1 MKMKPK
7 RIINILLLS
16 FVLGSVVFL
25 IAGEFLRKG
34 KTPATTTNKETV
46 TDTDPTSTLQREKA
60 KETSMQSSHKVI
72 AYYFYGKVRCR
83 SCVLIESYTKEAI
96 YRDFENELKTGRLEW
111 RPVNVEEAD
120 NKHFI
125 KDYKLY
131 TKSVIIVDVQDNRQI
146 RWNNLEKVWN
156 LIYDKDVFLDYI
168 SDEIKAYL

>member
-1 MKMKPK
+1 
-7 RIINILLLS
+7 
-16 FVLGSVVFL
+16 
-25 IAGEFLRKG
+25 
-34 KTPATTTNKETV
+34 
-46 TDTDPTSTLQREKA
+46 
-60 KETSMQSSHKVI
+60 MQSSHKVI
-72 AYYFYGKVRCR
+72 AYYFHGKARCR

-120 NKHFI
+120 NSHFI

-131 TKSVIIVDVQDNRQI
+131 TKSVIIADIQVNRQI

-156 LIYDKDVFLDYI
+156 LIYDKDVFLNYI